1 MNWKSISKNCL
12 ASDEGY
18 MVSRYALEHGF
29 AYVARIAAG
38 KILHSSKDLDRAK
51 AACSDHFDSTQGKAA

>member
-29 AYVARIAAG
+29 AYVARIPAG
-38 KILHSSKDLDRAK
+38 KILHAGADAAK
-51 AACSDHFDSTQGKAA
+51 AKSACETHLKGEAA